1 MKKLAIFIAL
11 GLTIGS
17 LSCKAWLATGFFAIV
32 AIVLYY
38 SDFDD
43 EWGD

>member
-11 GLTIGS
+11 GIILGS
-17 LSCKAWLATGFFAIV
+17 LSYKAWLAAGFFAIV